1 MHPPMRSF
9 SRSALLAPALLAVA
23 AGSDGCELRLGSEG
37 AAGII
42 PSLCKLSGGEKK
54 LAFGA
59 GATSFA
65 FAWDGDHYVVV
76 YGDPNTGEGDVFV
89 AKMSSDG
96 TLLGSPVDIEPTPA
110 TSDLPA
116 LLRTSDGWIV
126 AWEEGSAGKSVFAHA
141 LDANASPSG
150 SGSSVATTDSIQAR
164 PVLANAPGGRVAVS
178 WMDSDGVAGG
188 AQVALVD
195 PHSLATMQQ
204 QQIDPSSAD
213 GWPWVAGDARA
224 LGMAWCDGDGTNYDV
239 RFESLDPAQLTPS
252 HQLSLRGKAHNG
264 GMLPRM
270 ISTGR
275 GFLAAWEDMR
285 NPDYN
290 QIFAAAAAY
299 DGTLSP
305 GGLVEQ
311 PNTGDANWPG
321 LAWAGN
327 VAAVVYY
334 QWRDSRPQIFLTLV
348 DALGA
353 RIPGSGDLRVSNGG
367 SGWSKY
373 PWVVWTGSE
382 LGVMYVDTR
391 DGAPALWFQRIS
403 CNG

>member
-1 MHPPMRSF
+1 MRSI

-23 AGSDGCELRLGSEG
+23 AGSDGCALRLGSQG
-37 AAGII
+37 ASGII
-42 PSLCKLSGGEKK
+42 PSLCKLAGGERK

-65 FAWDGDHYVVV
+65 FDWDRDHYVVV
-76 YGDPNTGEGDVFV
+76 YGDPSTGGGDVFV

-96 TLLGSPVDIEPTPA
+96 QLLGSPVDVEPTPA

-116 LLRTSDGWIV
+116 LLHTSEGWLV
-126 AWEEGSAGKSVFAHA
+126 AWEEGTAGKSVYVHA
-141 LDANASPSG
+141 LDANAAPTG
-150 SGSSVATTDSIQAR
+150 SGASVAATQSIQAR
-164 PVLANAPGGRVAVS
+164 PVLASAPGGHVAVA
-178 WMDSDGVAGG
+178 WMDADGDAGG
-188 AQVALVD
+188 AEVALVD

-204 QQIDPSSAD
+204 QRLDPSAAD
-213 GWPWVAGDARA
+213 GWPWVAGDDHS
-224 LGMAWCDGDGTNYDV
+224 LGLAWCDGDGTNYDV
-239 RFESLDPAQLTPS
+239 KYETLDPTSLAAS
-252 HQLSLRGKAHNG
+252 HVQSLRGKARKG

-270 ISTGR
+270 ISTGH
-275 GFLAAWEDMR
+275 GFLAVWEDTR
-285 NPDYN
+285 NPEYN
-290 QIFAAAAAY
+290 QIFAAAVT
-299 DGTLSP
+299 DGGTRSP

-327 VAAVVYY
+327 AAAVVYY
-334 QWRDSRPQIFLTLV
+334 QWRDSRPQIFLTLT
-348 DALGA
+348 DAQGA
-353 RIPGSGDLRVSNGG
+353 RIPGSADLRVSNGG
-367 SGWSKY
+367 SGSSRY

>member
-1 MHPPMRSF
+1 MRSI
-9 SRSALLAPALLAVA
+9 SRSALLASAFLAVA
-23 AGSDGCELRLGSEG
+23 AGSDGCALRLGSQTTP
-37 AAGII
+37 GII
-42 PSLCKLSGGEKK
+42 PTLCKLAGGETK

-65 FAWDGDHYVVV
+65 FDWDRDHYVVV
-76 YGDPNTGEGDVFV
+76 YGDPSTGSGDVFV

-96 TLLGSPVDIEPTPA
+96 QLLGTPVDIEPTPA

-116 LLRTSDGWIV
+116 LLHTSDGWLV
-126 AWEEGSAGKSVFAHA
+126 AWEEGTAGKSVYVHA
-141 LDANASPSG
+141 LDANAAPTG
-150 SGSSVATTDSIQAR
+150 SGASVAATQSIQAR
-164 PVLANAPGGRVAVS
+164 PVLANAPGGHVAVA
-178 WMDSDGVAGG
+178 WMDADGDAGG
-188 AQVALVD
+188 AEVALVD
-195 PHSLATMQQ
+195 LQSLATMQQ
-204 QQIDPSSAD
+204 QRLDPSAAD
-213 GWPWVAGDARA
+213 GWPWVAGDDQS
-224 LGMAWCDGDGTNYDV
+224 LGVAWCDGDGTNYDV
-239 RFESLDPAQLTPS
+239 KYESLDPASLATS
-252 HQLSLRGKAHNG
+252 HVQSLRGKARNG

-270 ISTGR
+270 ISTGH

-290 QIFAAAAAY
+290 QIFAAAVTD
-299 DGTLSP
+299 DGTLSAD
-305 GGLVEQ
+305 GLVEQ

-327 VAAVVYY
+327 AAAVVYY
-334 QWRDSRPQIFLTLV
+334 QFRDSRPQIFLTLTNAEGV
-348 DALGA
+348 
-353 RIPGSGDLRVSNGG
+353 RIPGSSDLRVSNGG
-367 SGWSKY
+367 SGTSKY